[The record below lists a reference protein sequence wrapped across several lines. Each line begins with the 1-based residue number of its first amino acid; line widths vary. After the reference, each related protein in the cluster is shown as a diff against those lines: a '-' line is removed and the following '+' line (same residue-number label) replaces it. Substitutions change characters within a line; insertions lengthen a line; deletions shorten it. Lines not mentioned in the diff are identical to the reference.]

1 MAGTLFDS
9 IIFGPLKSR
18 RLGTSLGINLLPP
31 NIKLCSFNCIYCEC
45 GWTETSNFEKAKI
58 YSAKEI
64 NESLEKRLI
73 FLAENNVKLDSITFA
88 GNGEPTLH
96 PEFPEIIN
104 NTIVMRERYAP
115 RQKSVCC
122 QIQVPLDDD
131 RVVEALKKVH
141 NIMKLDAGT
150 EEVFKLINNPK
161 TKISLDQIVSN
172 LKKFN
177 GKLIIQSMFIRGN
190 LGDNTIDNTIP
201 SELMHGLNSLQEIK
215 PEEVMIYSLDRRP
228 PVAMLEKISEA
239 ELVEIAKSVE
249 QLNIKASVY

>member
-104 NTIVMRERYAP
+104 NTIVMRERYATTA
-115 RQKSVCC
+115 KISVLSNSST
-122 QIQVPLDDD
+122 LDDD

-150 EEVFKLINNPK
+150 DEVFKLINNPK
-161 TKISLDQIVSN
+161 SKISLDQIVSN

-177 GKLIIQSMFIRGN
+177 GRLIIQSMFIRGKF
-190 LGDNTIDNTIP
+190 GDDAIDNTIP
-201 SELMHGLNSLQEIK
+201 SELNAWLKSLQEIK

-228 PVAMLEKISEA
+228 PEAMLEKISEA

-249 QLNIKASVY
+249 QLNLKASVY

>member
-1 MAGTLFDS
+1 MSGTLFDS

-73 FLAENNVKLDSITFA
+73 FLLDNNVKLDSITFA

-96 PEFPEIIN
+96 PEFPEIID
-104 NTIVMRERYAP
+104 NTMLMRDRFAP
-115 RQKSVCC
+115 EAKISVLSNSST
-122 QIQVPLDDD
+122 LDNDK
-131 RVVEALKKVH
+131 VVESLKKVH

-150 EEVFKLINNPK
+150 NEVFKLINNPK
-161 TKISLDQIVSN
+161 SSISLEQIVSN
-172 LKKFN
+172 LKKFD
-177 GKLIIQSMFIRGN
+177 GRLVIQSMFIRGKV
-190 LGDNTIDNTIP
+190 GDDAVDNTLPN
-201 SELMHGLNSLQEIK
+201 ELDAWLKCLQEIK

-228 PVAMLEKISEA
+228 PAAMLEKVSEL
-239 ELVEIAKSVE
+239 ELMEIAKRVE
-249 QLNIKASVY
+249 KLNLKASVY